1 MPNTE
6 TKITQYGQVMCSFAT
21 NMQCLFHELPIIL
34 NNNLEEMLNG
44 DTNGKSRD
52 VHVKGDGTTEVK
64 LTPIEERKEFKEEE
78 YKDPLKKPL
87 ALDDGKWAVFSW

>member
-1 MPNTE
+1 M
-6 TKITQYGQVMCSFAT
+6 
-21 NMQCLFHELPIIL
+21 
-34 NNNLEEMLNG
+34 
-44 DTNGKSRD
+44 NGKKSD

-64 LTPIEERKEFKEEE
+64 LTPMEERKEFKEEE